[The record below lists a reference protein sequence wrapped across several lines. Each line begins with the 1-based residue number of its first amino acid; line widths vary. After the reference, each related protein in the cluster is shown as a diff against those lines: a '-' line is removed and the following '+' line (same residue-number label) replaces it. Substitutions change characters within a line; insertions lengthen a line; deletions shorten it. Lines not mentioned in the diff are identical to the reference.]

1 MKRFIFCLLFVAACS
16 KQETVTTSNPSTDA
30 YPQPTATASDP
41 VTPTYTAPDT
51 TTIATNTAPFP
62 TTTAMP
68 VPPNPVPSNPVPS
81 ILRQPPAVDMSS
93 VPNSAAPRISLA
105 DTQEKLSSGE
115 AVLVDVRLP
124 GAYAEGHAKGAINVP
139 ATEIAS
145 HLAQLPR
152 DKMIITYCT

>member
-1 MKRFIFCLLFVAACS
+1 MKRLIFCLLFVAACS
-16 KQETVTTSNPSTDA
+16 KEETVTTSNPSTDA

-51 TTIATNTAPFP
+51 TTIATNTAPLSTTT

-68 VPPNPVPSNPVPS
+68 VPPTPVPS

-105 DTQEKLSSGE
+105 DTQEKLASGE

-139 ATEIAS
+139 ATEVAS